1 MDSHIGHPHVQEHNR
16 DPQHLGTQQG
26 EDEDHHEKKSV
37 LKKVKEKAKKI
48 KDTFKKHGHG
58 PDDHDL
64 DEKDDEGD
72 EHGATTIRS
81 GVPEQGDILK
91 VPPVKFGDTKAM
103 HDDPVGSNLERTD
116 VKISDPKRDY
126 VQPEPGVM
134 LMQEDVLEPM
144 DYSGSIMGSVLGG
157 HEEISGQPNVN
168 FGKTSEMG
176 GGLHAPQNTSVSSL
190 GEYKSKITDPGHTS
204 AHGKEGHEGHIP
216 DDHVLDEEDDKENE
230 DAEMH
235 GATTIRSGVPEQGD
249 ILKVPPVKFG
259 DTKAMHDDPVGSNL
273 ERTDVK
279 ISDPKRDYVQPE
291 PGVMLMQEDVLE
303 PMDYS
308 GSMGSVLGG
317 HEEISGQPNVDFGKT
332 SEMGGG
338 LHAPQN
344 TPVSSL
350 GEYKSKITDPVHTS
364 AHGKEGHLGQSRVD
378 TTPVSS
384 LGEYKSKITDPG
396 HTSAHG
402 KEGHLGQSRV
412 DITPVSS
419 LGEHK
424 SKVTDAS
431 QTLAHGKEGH
441 LGHLG
446 QSRVNLDRPRG
457 LEEDPYPQAYT
468 PSNYQNKVTDPTNA
482 GGEDVGITPIRHSLD
497 KLNINAGT
505 EQSSYTDRA
514 ISAKNAVVSMLGYG
528 GNNDQHGDIKP
539 QACTASSNAGGGGG
553 DEQKP
558 HQNLSTG
565 SHDQFSAE
573 RPSNQSSTYTE
584 KIPSATSAISDKAI
598 SAKNVVASTFGY
610 GGNNDDDHHQE
621 VTAKPG
627 GSTSPEQHD
636 KGVSE
641 SKAGQEKGVSVK
653 DYFAEKLKPGEE
665 DRALSE
671 VISESLHKRKAEDS
685 ALPVGKVTESEE
697 VTRRL
702 GPDCGIERVEQS
714 GYGKMVSDTVKG
726 AFGSLFGKA
735 DENPS
740 SQQSTG
746 STTGGTDGFP
756 SSGSG
761 AAEHPS
767 LQGSGK

>member
-1 MDSHIGHPHVQEHNR
+1 MDSHIVHPHDQEHNR
-16 DPQHLGTQQG
+16 DPQHLGTHQG

-37 LKKVKEKAKKI
+37 LMKVKEKAKKI
-48 KDTFKKHGHG
+48 KNTLKKHGHG
-58 PDDHDL
+58 QDHQEGHIPDDHDL
-64 DEKDDEGD
+64 DEKDDEGGED
-72 EHGATTIRS
+72 AKMHGATTIRS
-81 GVPEQGDILK
+81 GVPDQGDILK
-91 VPPVKFGDTKAM
+91 VPLVKFGDTKAM

-126 VQPEPGVM
+126 VQPEPGVV
-134 LMQEDVLEPM
+134 LMQEDVLEPT
-144 DYSGSIMGSVLGG
+144 DYSGSTMGSVLGG

-176 GGLHAPQNTSVSSL
+176 GGLHAPQNT
-190 GEYKSKITDPGHTS
+190 
-204 AHGKEGHEGHIP
+204 
-216 DDHVLDEEDDKENE
+216 
-230 DAEMH
+230 
-235 GATTIRSGVPEQGD
+235 
-249 ILKVPPVKFG
+249 
-259 DTKAMHDDPVGSNL
+259 
-273 ERTDVK
+273 
-279 ISDPKRDYVQPE
+279 
-291 PGVMLMQEDVLE
+291 
-303 PMDYS
+303 
-308 GSMGSVLGG
+308 
-317 HEEISGQPNVDFGKT
+317 
-332 SEMGGG
+332 
-338 LHAPQN
+338 
-344 TPVSSL
+344 
-350 GEYKSKITDPVHTS
+350 
-364 AHGKEGHLGQSRVD
+364 
-378 TTPVSS
+378 PVSS

-412 DITPVSS
+412 DTTPVSSLGEYKSKVSDPSQTFPHGKEGHLGQSRVDTTPASS

-424 SKVTDAS
+424 SKVTDPS
-431 QTLAHGKEGH
+431 QTFASGNE
-441 LGHLG
+441 GHLG

-457 LEEDPYPQAYT
+457 LEEDPYPQAHT

-482 GGEDVGITPIRHSLD
+482 GGEDVGITPIRQSLD
-497 KLNINAGT
+497 KLNIHAGT
-505 EQSSYTDRA
+505 EQSSYTDKA
-514 ISAKNAVVSMLGYG
+514 ISAKNVVASMLGYG

-539 QACTASSNAGGGGG
+539 QACTASSNAGGGG

-584 KIPSATSAISDKAI
+584 KVSSATSAIANKAI
-598 SAKNVVASTFGY
+598 SAKNVVASTLGY
-610 GGNNDDDHHQE
+610 GGNNDDDDDQE

-685 ALPVGKVTESEE
+685 ARPVGKVTESEE

-714 GYGKMVSDTVKG
+714 SYGKIVSDTVKG
-726 AFGSLFGKA
+726 AVGSLFGKA

-746 STTGGTDGFP
+746 SATGGTDGLP

>member
-1 MDSHIGHPHVQEHNR
+1 MDSHIVHPHDQEHNR

-37 LKKVKEKAKKI
+37 FKKVKEKAKKM
-48 KDTFKKHGHG
+48 KDTLKKHGTGPDNQEGHI

-72 EHGATTIRS
+72 E
-81 GVPEQGDILK
+81 
-91 VPPVKFGDTKAM
+91 
-103 HDDPVGSNLERTD
+103 
-116 VKISDPKRDY
+116 
-126 VQPEPGVM
+126 
-134 LMQEDVLEPM
+134 
-144 DYSGSIMGSVLGG
+144 
-157 HEEISGQPNVN
+157 
-168 FGKTSEMG
+168 
-176 GGLHAPQNTSVSSL
+176 
-190 GEYKSKITDPGHTS
+190 
-204 AHGKEGHEGHIP
+204 
-216 DDHVLDEEDDKENE
+216 
-230 DAEMH
+230 H

-350 GEYKSKITDPVHTS
+350 GEYKSKITDPGHTS
-364 AHGKEGHLGQSRVD
+364 AHGKEGHLDQSRVD

-412 DITPVSS
+412 DTTPVSS
-419 LGEHK
+419 LGDLK
-424 SKVTDAS
+424 SKVTDPS
-431 QTLAHGKEGH
+431 QTFASGNE
-441 LGHLG
+441 GHLG

-468 PSNYQNKVTDPTNA
+468 SSNDQNKVTDPTNA
-482 GGEDVGITPIRHSLD
+482 GGEDVGITPIRQSLD

-505 EQSSYTDRA
+505 EQSSYTDKA

-539 QACTASSNAGGGGG
+539 QACTASRNAGGGG

-598 SAKNVVASTFGY
+598 SAKNVVASTLGY
-610 GGNNDDDHHQE
+610 GGNNDDDDHQE

-671 VISESLHKRKAEDS
+671 VISESLHKRKAEDP

-761 AAEHPS
+761 AAENPS
-767 LQGSGK
+767 PQGSGN

>member
-1 MDSHIGHPHVQEHNR
+1 MDS
-16 DPQHLGTQQG
+16 QHLGTQQG

-48 KDTFKKHGHG
+48 KDTLKKHGHG

-103 HDDPVGSNLERTD
+103 HDDPVGSNLENND

-144 DYSGSIMGSVLGG
+144 DYGGSTMGSVLGG

-176 GGLHAPQNTSVSSL
+176 GGLHAPQNT
-190 GEYKSKITDPGHTS
+190 
-204 AHGKEGHEGHIP
+204 
-216 DDHVLDEEDDKENE
+216 
-230 DAEMH
+230 
-235 GATTIRSGVPEQGD
+235 
-249 ILKVPPVKFG
+249 
-259 DTKAMHDDPVGSNL
+259 
-273 ERTDVK
+273 
-279 ISDPKRDYVQPE
+279 
-291 PGVMLMQEDVLE
+291 
-303 PMDYS
+303 
-308 GSMGSVLGG
+308 
-317 HEEISGQPNVDFGKT
+317 
-332 SEMGGG
+332 
-338 LHAPQN
+338 
-344 TPVSSL
+344 PVSSL
-350 GEYKSKITDPVHTS
+350 GEYKSKITGPGHASAHGKEGHLGQSRLDTTPVSSLGEHKSKVTDPSQTL

-384 LGEYKSKITDPG
+384 F
-396 HTSAHG
+396 
-402 KEGHLGQSRV
+402 
-412 DITPVSS
+412 
-419 LGEHK
+419 GEHK
-424 SKVTDAS
+424 SKVTDPS
-431 QTLAHGKEGH
+431 QTFASGNEGI
-441 LGHLG
+441 LG
-446 QSRVNLDRPRG
+446 QSRVNLDRPSG

-482 GGEDVGITPIRHSLD
+482 GGEDVGITPIHQSLD
-497 KLNINAGT
+497 KLNIHAGT
-505 EQSSYTDRA
+505 EQSSYTDKA
-514 ISAKNAVVSMLGYG
+514 ISAKNAVASMLGYG

-539 QACTASSNAGGGGG
+539 QACTASRNEGGRG

-584 KIPSATSAISDKAI
+584 KISSATSAISDRAI
-598 SAKNVVASTFGY
+598 SAKNVVASTLGY
-610 GGNNDDDHHQE
+610 GGNNDDDDHQE

-653 DYFAEKLKPGEE
+653 EYFAEKLKPGEE

-685 ALPVGKVTESEE
+685 PRPVGKVTESEE

-714 GYGKMVSDTVKG
+714 SYGKMVSDTVKG
-726 AFGSLFGKA
+726 AVGSLFGKA

-746 STTGGTDGFP
+746 SPTGGTDGFP

>member
-1 MDSHIGHPHVQEHNR
+1 MDSHDQEHNR
-16 DPQHLGTQQG
+16 DPQHLGTHQG

-37 LKKVKEKAKKI
+37 LKKMKEKAKKI
-48 KDTFKKHGHG
+48 KDTLTKPGHGHDHQEG
-58 PDDHDL
+58 HIPDDHDL
-64 DEKDDEGD
+64 DEEDDEAD
-72 EHGATTIRS
+72 EDAEKHGATSIRS

-91 VPPVKFGDTKAM
+91 VPQVKFGDTKAI
-103 HDDPVGSNLERTD
+103 HDDLVGSNLESTD
-116 VKISDPKRDY
+116 VKISDPMRDY

-134 LMQEDVLEPM
+134 LMHDDVLEPM
-144 DYSGSIMGSVLGG
+144 DYSGSTMGSVLGG

-168 FGKTSEMG
+168 FG
-176 GGLHAPQNTSVSSL
+176 
-190 GEYKSKITDPGHTS
+190 
-204 AHGKEGHEGHIP
+204 
-216 DDHVLDEEDDKENE
+216 
-230 DAEMH
+230 
-235 GATTIRSGVPEQGD
+235 R
-249 ILKVPPVKFG
+249 
-259 DTKAMHDDPVGSNL
+259 
-273 ERTDVK
+273 
-279 ISDPKRDYVQPE
+279 
-291 PGVMLMQEDVLE
+291 
-303 PMDYS
+303 
-308 GSMGSVLGG
+308 
-317 HEEISGQPNVDFGKT
+317 T

-350 GEYKSKITDPVHTS
+350 GEYKSKVTDPGHTFAHGKEGHLGQSRVDTTLVSSLGEYKSKVTDPSQTFAHGKEGHLGQSRVDTTPVASLGEYKSKVTDPSQTSAHGKEGRFGKEGHFGQSRVDTTPVASLGEDKSKVTDPSQTS

-384 LGEYKSKITDPG
+384 LEEYKSKVTDPSQ
-396 HTSAHG
+396 TFAHG
-402 KEGHLGQSRV
+402 KEGHLGQSGV
-412 DITPVSS
+412 DTTPVSS
-419 LGEHK
+419 LE
-424 SKVTDAS
+424 TFAS
-431 QTLAHGKEGH
+431 GNE
-441 LGHLG
+441 GHLG
-446 QSRVNLDRPRG
+446 QSRVNLERPRG
-457 LEEDPYPQAYT
+457 LEEDPNPQAYT

-482 GGEDVGITPIRHSLD
+482 GGEEVGITPILHSLD
-497 KLNINAGT
+497 KMNIHDGT
-505 EQSSYTDRA
+505 EQSSYTDKIPSAPSAIADKA
-514 ISAKNAVVSMLGYG
+514 ISAKNVVGSKLGYG
-528 GNNDQHGDIKP
+528 GNNDQHGDIEP
-539 QACTASSNAGGGGG
+539 QACTASSNAGGG

-584 KIPSATSAISDKAI
+584 KISSATSAIADKVI
-598 SAKNVVASTFGY
+598 SAKNVVASKVGY

-627 GSTSPEQHD
+627 GPTSPEPHG
-636 KGVSE
+636 KGVSQ
-641 SKAGQEKGVSVK
+641 SKAGLDKGVSVK

-671 VISESLHKRKAEDS
+671 VISEALHKPKAEDS
-685 ALPVGKVTESEE
+685 ARPVGKVTESEE

-714 GYGKMVSDTVKG
+714 SYGKIVSDAVKG
-726 AFGSLFGKA
+726 AVGSLFGKV

-746 STTGGTDGFP
+746 SSTGGTDGLS

-767 LQGSGK
+767 LQGSGN

>member
-1 MDSHIGHPHVQEHNR
+1 MDSHIVHPHDQEHNR
-16 DPQHLGTQQG
+16 DPQHLGTHQG

-37 LKKVKEKAKKI
+37 LMKVKEKAKKI
-48 KDTFKKHGHG
+48 KNTLKKHGHG
-58 PDDHDL
+58 QDHQEGHIPDDHDL
-64 DEKDDEGD
+64 DEKDDEGGED
-72 EHGATTIRS
+72 AKMHGATTIRS
-81 GVPEQGDILK
+81 GVPDQGDILK
-91 VPPVKFGDTKAM
+91 VPLVKFGDTKAM

-126 VQPEPGVM
+126 VQPEPGVV
-134 LMQEDVLEPM
+134 LMQEDVLEPT
-144 DYSGSIMGSVLGG
+144 DYSGSTMGSVLGG

-176 GGLHAPQNTSVSSL
+176 GGLHAPQNT
-190 GEYKSKITDPGHTS
+190 
-204 AHGKEGHEGHIP
+204 
-216 DDHVLDEEDDKENE
+216 
-230 DAEMH
+230 
-235 GATTIRSGVPEQGD
+235 
-249 ILKVPPVKFG
+249 
-259 DTKAMHDDPVGSNL
+259 
-273 ERTDVK
+273 
-279 ISDPKRDYVQPE
+279 
-291 PGVMLMQEDVLE
+291 
-303 PMDYS
+303 
-308 GSMGSVLGG
+308 
-317 HEEISGQPNVDFGKT
+317 
-332 SEMGGG
+332 
-338 LHAPQN
+338 
-344 TPVSSL
+344 
-350 GEYKSKITDPVHTS
+350 
-364 AHGKEGHLGQSRVD
+364 
-378 TTPVSS
+378 PVSS

-412 DITPVSS
+412 DTTPVSSLGEYKSKVTDPSHTLAHGKEGHLGQSRVDTTPVSSLGEYESKVTDPSQTFAHGKEGHLGQSRVDTTPVSSLGESKVSDPSQTFAHGKGGHLGQSRVDTTPASS

-424 SKVTDAS
+424 SKVTDPS
-431 QTLAHGKEGH
+431 QTFASGNE
-441 LGHLG
+441 GHLG

-457 LEEDPYPQAYT
+457 LEEDPYPQAHT

-482 GGEDVGITPIRHSLD
+482 GGEDVGITPIRQSLD
-497 KLNINAGT
+497 KLNIHAGT
-505 EQSSYTDRA
+505 EQSSYTDKA
-514 ISAKNAVVSMLGYG
+514 ISAKNVVASMLGYG

-539 QACTASSNAGGGGG
+539 QACTASSNAGGGG

-584 KIPSATSAISDKAI
+584 KVSSATSAIANKAI
-598 SAKNVVASTFGY
+598 SAKNVVASTLGY
-610 GGNNDDDHHQE
+610 GGNNDDDDDQE

-685 ALPVGKVTESEE
+685 ARPVGKVTESEE

-714 GYGKMVSDTVKG
+714 SYGKIVSDTVKG
-726 AFGSLFGKA
+726 AVGSLFGKA

-746 STTGGTDGFP
+746 SATGGTDGLP

>member
-1 MDSHIGHPHVQEHNR
+1 MIRSTTGT
-16 DPQHLGTQQG
+16 PQLGTQQG

-37 LKKVKEKAKKI
+37 FKKVKEKAKKM
-48 KDTFKKHGHG
+48 KDTLKKHGTGPDNQEGHI

-103 HDDPVGSNLERTD
+103 HDDPVGSNLERT
-116 VKISDPKRDY
+116 
-126 VQPEPGVM
+126 E
-134 LMQEDVLEPM
+134 
-144 DYSGSIMGSVLGG
+144 
-157 HEEISGQPNVN
+157 
-168 FGKTSEMG
+168 
-176 GGLHAPQNTSVSSL
+176 
-190 GEYKSKITDPGHTS
+190 
-204 AHGKEGHEGHIP
+204 
-216 DDHVLDEEDDKENE
+216 
-230 DAEMH
+230 
-235 GATTIRSGVPEQGD
+235 
-249 ILKVPPVKFG
+249 
-259 DTKAMHDDPVGSNL
+259 
-273 ERTDVK
+273 VK

-317 HEEISGQPNVDFGKT
+317 HEEISGQPNVNFGKT

-344 TPVSSL
+344 
-350 GEYKSKITDPVHTS
+350 
-364 AHGKEGHLGQSRVD
+364 
-378 TTPVSS
+378 TPVSS

-412 DITPVSS
+412 DTTPVSS

-424 SKVTDAS
+424 SKVTDPS
-431 QTLAHGKEGH
+431 QTFASGNE
-441 LGHLG
+441 GHLG

-457 LEEDPYPQAYT
+457 LEEDPYPQAHT
-468 PSNYQNKVTDPTNA
+468 PSNDQNKVTDPTNA
-482 GGEDVGITPIRHSLD
+482 GSEDVGITPIRQSLD

-505 EQSSYTDRA
+505 EQSSYTDKA
-514 ISAKNAVVSMLGYG
+514 ISAKNAVASMLGYG

-539 QACTASSNAGGGGG
+539 QACTASSNAGGGG

-598 SAKNVVASTFGY
+598 SAKNVVASTLGY
-610 GGNNDDDHHQE
+610 GGNNDDDDHQE

-671 VISESLHKRKAEDS
+671 VISESLHKRKAEDP

-714 GYGKMVSDTVKG
+714 SYGKMVSDTVKG
-726 AFGSLFGKA
+726 AVGSLFGKA
-735 DENPS
+735 VENPS